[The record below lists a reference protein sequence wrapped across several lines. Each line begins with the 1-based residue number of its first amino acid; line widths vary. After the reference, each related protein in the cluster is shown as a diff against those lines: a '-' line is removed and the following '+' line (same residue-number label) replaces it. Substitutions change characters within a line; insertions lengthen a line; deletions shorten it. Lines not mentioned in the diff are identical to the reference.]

1 MSYLLD
7 TNICIYIINNR
18 PEKVLQRFRKERIG
32 NIGISSITASELT
45 YGVIKSGSKR
55 NRLALEMFLAPLEIY
70 PFGES
75 VIWHYGEVRADLEKQ
90 GKPIG
95 ALDTMIAAHALAL
108 NSILVTNNTREFSRV
123 DSLHYEN
130 WAQ

>member
-18 PEKVLQRFRKERIG
+18 PEKVLQRFRKERID

-45 YGVIKSGSKR
+45 YGVIKSGSER
-55 NRLALEMFLAPLEIY
+55 NRLALKMFLAPLEIY
-70 PFGES
+70 PFDEL
-75 VIWHYGEVRADLEKQ
+75 VIWQYGEVRAHLEKQ

-108 NSILVTNNTREFSRV
+108 NAILVTNNTREFNRV
-123 DSLHYEN
+123 EGLHYEN

>member
-32 NIGISSITASELT
+32 NVGISSITASELT
-45 YGVIKSGSKR
+45 YGVVKSASER
-55 NRLALEMFLAPLEIY
+55 NRLALELFLAPFEIY
-70 PFGES
+70 PFDES
-75 VIWHYGEVRADLEKQ
+75 VIWHYGEVRADLEKR

-108 NSILVTNNTREFSRV
+108 NSILITNNTREFNRV
-123 DSLHYEN
+123 EGLHYEN

>member
-7 TNICIYIINNR
+7 TNICIYIINKR
-18 PEKVLQRFRKERIG
+18 PEKVLQRFRKKHIG

-45 YGVIKSGSKR
+45 YGVIKSGSER

-70 PFGES
+70 PFDES

-108 NSILVTNNTREFSRV
+108 NAILVTNNTREFSRV
-123 DSLHYEN
+123 EGLHHEN